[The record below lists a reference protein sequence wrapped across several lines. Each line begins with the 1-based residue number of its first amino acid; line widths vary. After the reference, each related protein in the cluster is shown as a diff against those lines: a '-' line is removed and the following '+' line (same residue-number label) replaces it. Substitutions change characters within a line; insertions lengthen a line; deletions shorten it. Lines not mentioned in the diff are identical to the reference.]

1 MRKLLNFIAAAIT
14 VLTFTMC
21 EYLEELVNPG
31 VNERYF
37 STESD
42 ICIFKEETIDY
53 ICEISAD
60 GTSIVFD
67 ANTPNDALPKVGAH
81 IYIPV
86 SEKTPYGVLAKVS
99 SVNKSG
105 AISVKIDPLSLDEAF
120 EFLSIDKSTPIQH
133 EFEGIFD
140 ERGEQIE
147 YEVVD
152 STEINLGDTIVN
164 PAYTRGAESF
174 KFGSDCVKV
183 PVKLRKADVEVAGT
197 AYIGFRDFTLDID
210 VANGLQYLN
219 LNATPYVKIGLSN
232 KVAAEGKYELST
244 RIGELRHKFI
254 IPTPIPAVV
263 LVFPVKLYVDG
274 ACGVSGEL
282 SASLGLQYEY
292 NCKCVA
298 TFKNGNWSGDVNHGG
313 FNNKSPWTVGEF
325 DVNGEIYS
333 KVKLGLM
340 VGLYS
345 STAGIGFNIEPKMSL
360 AAGAKLSSED
370 LLKTNPEVGMS
381 LKVGSELY
389 CAAEL
394 FGKKLAKYSMV
405 FPEYVLFSDTM
416 YLLPN
421 ITDFKAIGGSTSAD
435 ISWKHDQY
443 YFLALAGVKTG
454 TTIFESDCTTEVD
467 SYMPSPTNSE
477 LGTLYYNV
485 NAPGLDAGKTY
496 YAAPFVNW
504 GDYKWY
510 GEKEEFTTEAS
521 YNVGFRCEG
530 QSYDVVYFDFTIS
543 QESSNTID
551 ITEEFND
558 YDGSPMRVHITASY
572 DASMNVLDGML
583 DFYFYNDPGQER
595 KDGFSVSLATDDS
608 GYVACSKIVDNG
620 GCYTE
625 IRIYKSSIQ
634 QAVMSSQTNASKHV
648 NCNIGFCNKY
658 L

>member
-60 GTSIVFD
+60 GTSLVFD

-81 IYIPV
+81 IYIPI

-105 AISVKIDPLSLDEAF
+105 VISVKIDPLSLDEAF

-164 PAYTRGAESF
+164 PAYTRGVESF

-183 PVKLRKADVEVAGT
+183 PVKLRKAGVEVAGT

-254 IPTPIPAVV
+254 IPTPIPTVF

-389 CAAEL
+389 CAAKL
-394 FGKKLAKYSMV
+394 FGMKLAKYSMV

-467 SYMPSPTNSE
+467 SYTPSPTNSE
-477 LGTLYYNV
+477 LGTLYYDV

-510 GEKEEFTTEAS
+510 GEKEEFTTEAG
-521 YNVGFRCEG
+521 YKVMWRCEG
-530 QSYDVVYFDFTIS
+530 REDIWS
-543 QESSNTID
+543 ID
-551 ITEEFND
+551 ININANTTELNIPFEAAT
-558 YDGSPMRVHITASY
+558 YDDGWTKRLLVATYNPSTGILTGTVETTFY
-572 DASMNVLDGML
+572 DNPD
-583 DFYFYNDPGQER
+583 DR
-595 KDGFSVSLATDDS
+595 RIDGFTADLTKDDT
-608 GYVACSKIVDNG
+608 GYMTNSKVLPNG
-620 GCYTE
+620 ACYTQ
-625 IRIYKSSIQ
+625 IRFVKITQ
-634 QAVMSSQTNASKHV
+634 QSQAGIMSLPLGEDM
-648 NCNIGFCNKY
+648 CGLGERIMR
-658 L
+658 